1 LFLLY
6 SNKGN
11 LNGLGSRQSV
21 SFLDEK
27 IKSLKEMDHYNA
39 KTNNI
44 SINESKTLQQ
54 ESEHQYLLQKQESA
68 PVGLCTIP
76 KATSCIS
83 ATTTTTTVPNS
94 PDHLKMTDLNL
105 NLNNSFTSSALS
117 SSYSP
122 SLLQARQQQLN
133 NNSTTSISKSK
144 VLQKAMTQGSKAM
157 RIMGNNSENMMNG
170 PLSKQSI
177 STGGL
182 SFKSSSSYISKSN
195 LAVVKKQQQKRLFF
209 KNGNINISRSN
220 IKKRRRRYITD
231 LFTTLIDLK
240 WRYNLIIFFLG
251 FLISW
256 TSFAIIWFLIS
267 YFRGDLNNTDE
278 NHVACIQNLRGF
290 AGAIL
295 FSIETQQTIG
305 YGARYTTEK

>member
-1 LFLLY
+1 
-6 SNKGN
+6 
-11 LNGLGSRQSV
+11 
-21 SFLDEK
+21 
-27 IKSLKEMDHYNA
+27 M
-39 KTNNI
+39 
-44 SINESKTLQQ
+44 QQ
-54 ESEHQYLLQKQESA
+54 QHQQYLLQKQDSA
-68 PVGLCTIP
+68 PASCTLP
-76 KATSCIS
+76 NATSCIS
-83 ATTTTTTVPNS
+83 AITTTTTVPNS
-94 PDHLKMTDLNL
+94 PDFLKTADLNL
-105 NLNNSFTSSALS
+105 NLNSSFTSSALS

-122 SLLQARQQQLN
+122 SFTQTKQRQ
-133 NNSTTSISKSK
+133 SISSALPQSK
-144 VLQKAMTQGSKAM
+144 VLRKAMTQGSKAM
-157 RIMGNNSENMMNG
+157 RIMGNDGENMMNG
-170 PLSKQSI
+170 PLNKSSI
-177 STGGL
+177 STGAL
-182 SFKSSSSYISKSN
+182 SFKSSSSHGSKSN
-195 LAVVKKQQQKRLFF
+195 SAIVKKQQQKRLFF

-267 YFRGDLNNTDE
+267 YLRGDLNSTDE